1 MKSEHPKMADQET
14 CIIRR
19 EAVEAVILK
28 GEWSLSM
35 QGRVARKFGCSVKTV
50 RRDAAMIRRQW
61 AEDVGSQNTD
71 EKRAIFL
78 ARLRQAQ
85 NDARSDGAHT
95 ARSRLLALESRVAGI
110 DQPMQVEVTH
120 KAEHLSP
127 VQQAQLIV
135 EHYDAAKALIDA
147 AAPGAIAAIE
157 ADFKEVANAE

>member
-1 MKSEHPKMADQET
+1 MADQET
-14 CIIRR
+14 CEIRR
-19 EAVEAVILK
+19 DAIEEVILR

-61 AEDVGSQNTD
+61 AEEVGNQNTD
-71 EKRAIFL
+71 EQRADFL
-78 ARLRQAQ
+78 ARLRKAQ
-85 NDARSDGAHT
+85 TEARADGAHT
-95 ARSRLLALESRVAGI
+95 ARCRMMSLESRVSGL